1 MEYKPKPDMRDVFEA
16 FCSKHLNFLLDDF
29 AFKVVSVEKDNY
41 GCFITCR
48 NNTTALKASLCP
60 LDGQIIIC
68 IYRIVDGKIPKYPLF
83 FDRHAEF
90 LVFSLDTLSKLKTGK
105 FILQEQKDLFDAKS
119 IERIVKEYAELLKQY
134 GAEFLRGDFSILPQL
149 KEIVARQAKE
159 LEHEQ

>member
-1 MEYKPKPDMRDVFEA
+1 MRDVFEA
-16 FCSKHLNFLLDDF
+16 LFSKHLAFLMNDF
-29 AFKVVSVEKDNY
+29 AFKVISVEKDNY

-48 NNTTALKASLCP
+48 NKTTALKASLCP
-60 LDGQIIIC
+60 LDGQIAVS
-68 IYRIVDGKIPKYPLF
+68 IYCIVDDKIPKYPIF
-83 FDRHAEF
+83 FDAHADF

-105 FILQEQKDLFDAKS
+105 FIQQSQKDLFDVNG

-134 GAEFLRGDFSILPQL
+134 GVEFLRGDFSILPQL